1 MGLHKLQGVTMKKIY
16 LYAHG
21 GSGNHGCEAIVR
33 STVKILNRMGYKR
46 ITLISE
52 CSEEDLKY
60 GIGNICE
67 IVDAKR
73 AYSKFSLKFLEAY
86 FRLKFKRD
94 FILMDELD
102 YEKTIL
108 KIKPGDIVLSI
119 GGDNYCY
126 ADVSKYVMLHN
137 MMIRRG
143 AKTILWG
150 CSVEPE
156 VINIPEIAEDLRR
169 YNLIVARESISYEA
183 LKKVNDNT
191 ILSADPAFILDS
203 VKIEEERNVVG
214 INISPIVI
222 RNESSLGITM
232 ACYRR
237 LIQYILDN
245 SMLDIIL
252 IPHVVWNDNDD
263 RIPLAALYSEFHTT
277 GRVEL
282 SSDGSCEQIKGVIG
296 KCRYF
301 VGARTHSTIAAYS
314 TGVPTLVLGY
324 SVKARGIAKDI
335 FGEENAYII
344 PVQKLSSEEDL
355 VCEFK
360 KVMEEQEHICE
371 RLREYKNFVNYGL
384 EKIEKA
390 FKCFE
395 E

>member
-1 MGLHKLQGVTMKKIY
+1 MKKIY

-33 STVKILNRMGYKR
+33 STVKILNKMGYKR

-73 AYSKFSLKFLEAY
+73 KYSKVSVKFLKAY

-102 YEKTIL
+102 YEKTIS
-108 KIKPGDIVLSI
+108 KVKPGDIVLSI

-137 MMIRRG
+137 MMLRRG

-156 VINIPEIAEDLRR
+156 VANIPEIAEDLSR

-183 LKKVNDNT
+183 LKKVNANT
-191 ILSADPAFILDS
+191 ILSADPAFVLDS
-203 VKIEEERNVVG
+203 VKIEERNAVG
-214 INISPIVI
+214 INLSPMVI
-222 RNESSLGITM
+222 GNESVSGVVLS
-232 ACYRR
+232 CYRR

-245 SMLDIIL
+245 SRLDIIL
-252 IPHVVWNDNDD
+252 IPHVVWKNNDD
-263 RIPLAALYSEFHTT
+263 RIPLETLYNEFHTT
-277 GRVEL
+277 ERVEL
-282 SSDGSCEQIKGVIG
+282 LSDCSCEQIKGVIE

-360 KVMEEQEHICE
+360 KVIEEREYICE
-371 RLREYKNFVNYGL
+371 RLREYKNFINYGL